1 MIASDDEADAESVL
15 PELSDDEDTE
25 NKQRQRESVSSDITL
40 SHSVLSVPVC
50 LSVIGVH

>member
-1 MIASDDEADAESVL
+1 VIASDDEADAESVL

-25 NKQRQRESVSSDITL
+25 NKRQRESVSSDITL